1 MLCRGQLIGL
11 VLASDKMLAQRAARR
26 VRVSYQELPSIL
38 TIQVRRPTSTTAD
51 VVHLTYVI
59 ATHTHAHTHARTH
72 TRTHTRTHAHTHTS
86 QEAIAAD
93 SFYEPEF
100 AVTKGSVEEGF
111 ESADHIVSGEVHVG
125 GQEHFYLETQAS
137 IVVPKEGG
145 EMEIFTSTQNAH
157 MTQIAVAMVTGVPA
171 NRIAVRVKRIGRGCA
186 V

>member
-1 MLCRGQLIGL
+1 M
-11 VLASDKMLAQRAARR
+11 
-26 VRVSYQELPSIL
+26 
-38 TIQVRRPTSTTAD
+38 
-51 VVHLTYVI
+51 VHLTYVI
-59 ATHTHAHTHARTH
+59 ATHT
-72 TRTHTRTHAHTHTS
+72 HTHTS

-171 NRIAVRVKRIGRGCA
+171 NRIAVRVKRIGRGCVVCGVVWCGVVCCGVLWSVLSPSVCACTGGGFGGKETRSVPTTVA
-186 V
+186 VALAAKK

>member
-1 MLCRGQLIGL
+1 M
-11 VLASDKMLAQRAARR
+11 
-26 VRVSYQELPSIL
+26 
-38 TIQVRRPTSTTAD
+38 
-51 VVHLTYVI
+51 
-59 ATHTHAHTHARTH
+59 
-72 TRTHTRTHAHTHTS
+72 S
-86 QEAIAAD
+86 QEAIAAE

-100 AVTKGSVEEGF
+100 AITKGSVEEGF

-171 NRIAVRVKRIGRGCA
+171 NRIAVRVKRIGK
-186 V
+186 